1 MFPRVVVFETRMRS
15 FEPRAPISANTRLG
29 MKIWTG
35 TEYFTGSSQQVF
47 SRKLFTFFTRKER
60 YGFLANAVEIV
71 GNVNTGILIQNFH
84 WIIQL
89 WIGPVAHAPDRNKNN
104 ELTATCSLH
113 PHMNMFYI
121 NHLAVCTVLRLGIG
135 GKEEGRHCEWK

>member
-60 YGFLANAVEIV
+60 YGFLAN
-71 GNVNTGILIQNFH
+71 TGILIQNFH
-84 WIIQL
+84 
-89 WIGPVAHAPDRNKNN
+89 
-104 ELTATCSLH
+104 
-113 PHMNMFYI
+113 
-121 NHLAVCTVLRLGIG
+121 
-135 GKEEGRHCEWK
+135 